1 MEQNVNLK
9 MKTKKTRNSPSS
21 PKSRGGFSPSPRLR
35 RTAAQSNGGGLPIAA
50 AKTTYAAIRKRAK
63 ALEKETVRFLADL
76 VRTQSFS
83 SKEKNVIGVIKKEM
97 RKIGFDGIRI
107 DGLGNIIGRMG
118 RGKRAIAFDGHVDTV
133 YPGDLSQWDFDP
145 FTPFVRNGKIWGRG
159 TVDQKGGV
167 ATMIHAGRVIKE
179 LGLNDQFTIYF
190 TATVMEEDCDG
201 LCWQYL
207 LDAEKLK
214 PELVVITEPTNLN
227 IYRGHRG
234 RMEIRVEV
242 KGRSCHGSAPERGD
256 NAIYKISRVALEIEK
271 LNQRLK
277 GDPFLGKGT
286 VTISEVKSSSPSL
299 CAVADEAGI
308 HLDRRLTDGE
318 TKESAVAEVKDAARR
333 AGCPDAKVYVLR
345 YAEAAYTGK
354 VYPTE
359 KYYPTWALD
368 KKSPW
373 LKNAVESYAGVLGRQ
388 PLVDKWTFSTN
399 GIATA
404 GMKGIPTFGLGPG
417 NEVYAHAAN
426 EACPVSHLSDAVAFY
441 AAFVARLNGK
451 V

>member
-1 MEQNVNLK
+1 MEKNAIGK
-9 MKTKKTRNSPSS
+9 MKARKPESNHISYD
-21 PKSRGGFSPSPRLR
+21 LI
-35 RTAAQSNGGGLPIAA
+35 QS
-50 AKTTYAAIRKRAK
+50 RAK
-63 ALEKETVRFLADL
+63 AMEKDTVRFLSDL
-76 VRTQSFS
+76 IRAQSFS
-83 SKEKNVIGVIKKEM
+83 SKEKNVISVIKKEM
-97 RKIGFDGIRI
+97 NRIGFDSARV
-107 DGLGNIIGRMG
+107 DGLGSIIGRIG
-118 RGKRAIAFDGHVDTV
+118 KGKRVLAFDGHVDTV
-133 YPGDLSQWDFDP
+133 YPGDLSQWNFDP
-145 FTPFVRNGKIWGRG
+145 FKPFVKDGKLWGRG

-167 ATMIHAGRVIKE
+167 ATMIHAGRLVKE
-179 LGLNDQFTIYF
+179 LRLNDQFTIYF
-190 TATVMEEDCDG
+190 TGTVMEEDCDG

-207 LDAEKLK
+207 LNVEKLK
-214 PELVVITEPTNLN
+214 PELVVITEPTNMN

-256 NAIYKISRVALEIEK
+256 NAIYKISRIALEIEK
-271 LNQRLK
+271 LNERLK
-277 GDPFLGKGT
+277 NDPFLGKGT

-308 HLDRRLTDGE
+308 HLDRRLTYGE
-318 TKESAVAEVKDAARR
+318 TKASAIAEVQDAAKR
-333 AGCPDAKVYVLR
+333 AGYPDAKVYVLN
-345 YAEAAYTGK
+345 YEEPAYTGK

-359 KYYPTWALD
+359 KYYPTWALEEN
-368 KKSPW
+368 SPY
-373 LKNAVESYAGVLGRQ
+373 LKDAAEAYAGVLGRK

-426 EACPVSHLSDAVAFY
+426 EACPVEHLSGAVAFY

>member
-1 MEQNVNLK
+1 V
-9 MKTKKTRNSPSS
+9 KTK
-21 PKSRGGFSPSPRLR
+21 
-35 RTAAQSNGGGLPIAA
+35 
-50 AKTTYAAIRKRAK
+50 AKTPTTPPAAISYEAIRRRAK
-63 ALEKETVRFLADL
+63 EMEGDTVRFLSDL

-83 SKEKNVIGVIKKEM
+83 SKERNVIAVIEREM
-97 RKIGFDGIRI
+97 KQIGFDEIRI
-107 DGLGNIIGRMG
+107 DGLGNILGRIGSGPRVM
-118 RGKRAIAFDGHVDTV
+118 AFDGHVDTV
-133 YPGDLSQWDFDP
+133 YPGDLSQWTFDP
-145 FTPFVRNGKIWGRG
+145 FDPKVVDGKIRGRG

-167 ATMIHAGRVIKE
+167 ATMIHAGRIIKE

-190 TATVMEEDCDG
+190 TGTVMEEDCDG
-201 LCWQYL
+201 LCWQFIL
-207 LDAEKLK
+207 NEDGIK

-256 NAIYKISRVALEIEK
+256 NAIYKIARIALEIEK
-271 LNQRLK
+271 LNGRLRN
-277 GDPFLGKGT
+277 DPFLGKGT

-308 HLDRRLTDGE
+308 HLDRRLTAGE
-318 TKESAVAEVKDAARR
+318 TKESAIAEVQAAASA
-333 AGCPDAKVYVLR
+333 AGYPDAKVYVLN
-345 YAEAAYTGK
+345 YEEAAYTGK

-359 KYYPTWALD
+359 KYYPTWALEES
-368 KKSPW
+368 SPY
-373 LKNAVESYAGVLGRQ
+373 LKGAVEAYSGVLGKA
-388 PLVDKWTFSTN
+388 PFVDKWTFSTN

-404 GMKGIPTFGLGPG
+404 GMKGIPTLGLGPG

-426 EACPVSHLSDAVAFY
+426 EACPVEHLSAAVSFY
-441 AAFVARLNGK
+441 AALVAKLNGK

>member
-1 MEQNVNLK
+1 MATSVTQKN
-9 MKTKKTRNSPSS
+9 
-21 PKSRGGFSPSPRLR
+21 RGGKIPP
-35 RTAAQSNGGGLPIAA
+35 
-50 AKTTYAAIRKRAK
+50 KTISYEAIRRRAK
-63 ALEKETVRFLADL
+63 AMEADTVRFLSDL

-83 SKEKNVIGVIKKEM
+83 SKEKNVIAVIRREM
-97 RKIGFDGIRI
+97 KRIGFDAIRV
-107 DGLGNIIGRMG
+107 DGLGNIIGRIG
-118 RGKRAIAFDGHVDTV
+118 RGPRVMAFDGHVDTV
-133 YPGDLSQWDFDP
+133 YPGDRSAWTRDP
-145 FTPFVRNGKIWGRG
+145 FQPKVQGGRIWGRG

-167 ATMIHAGRVIKE
+167 ATMIHAARIIQE

-190 TATVMEEDCDG
+190 TGTVMEEDCDG
-201 LCWQYL
+201 LCWQYIL
-207 LDAEKLK
+207 NEDGLK

-256 NAIYKISRVALEIEK
+256 NAIYKIARIALEIEK
-271 LNQRLK
+271 LNERLR

-286 VTISEVKSSSPSL
+286 VTISEVRSSSPSL

-308 HLDRRLTDGE
+308 HLDRRLTHGE
-318 TKESAVAEVKDAARR
+318 TKESALAEVRDAAMR
-333 AGCPDAKVYVLR
+333 AGYPDAKVYVLT
-345 YAEAAYTGK
+345 YEEAAYTGK

-359 KYYPTWALD
+359 KYYPTWVMEES
-368 KKSPW
+368 SPW
-373 LKNAVESYAGVLGRQ
+373 LQSAVDAYAGVLGKA

-404 GMKGIPTFGLGPG
+404 GMRGIPTFGLGPG

-426 EACPVSHLSDAVAFY
+426 EACPVEHLSAAVAFY
-441 AAFVARLNGK
+441 AALVAKLNGK

>member
-1 MEQNVNLK
+1 
-9 MKTKKTRNSPSS
+9 MKTKTKKSTTPITYELIRN
-21 PKSRGGFSPSPRLR
+21 
-35 RTAAQSNGGGLPIAA
+35 
-50 AKTTYAAIRKRAK
+50 RAK
-63 ALEKETVRFLADL
+63 AMEKDTTRFLADL

-83 SKEKNVIGVIKKEM
+83 SKEKNVIAVIKKEM
-97 RKIGFDGIRI
+97 QKIGFDGIRI
-107 DGLGNIIGRMG
+107 DGLGNIIGRIG
-118 RGKRAIAFDGHVDTV
+118 KGKRVIAFDGHVDTV
-133 YPGDLSQWDFDP
+133 YPGDLSQWKFDP
-145 FTPFVRNGKIWGRG
+145 FKPIVKDGKIWGRG

-167 ATMIHAGRVIKE
+167 ATMIHAGKLIKE
-179 LGLNDQFTIYF
+179 LGVNDQFTVLL

-207 LDAEKLK
+207 LNVEKLK

-256 NAIYKISRVALEIEK
+256 NAIYKIARIALEIEK
-271 LNQRLK
+271 LNERLNH
-277 GDPFLGKGT
+277 DPFLGKGT

-308 HLDRRLTDGE
+308 HLDRRLTYGE
-318 TKESAVAEVKDAARR
+318 TKESAIAEVKDAAQR
-333 AGCPDAKVYVLR
+333 AGYPDAHVYVLT
-345 YAEAAYTGK
+345 YEEAAYTGK

-368 KKSPW
+368 ETSPF
-373 LKNAVESYAGVLGRQ
+373 LKDAITAYAGVLGKQ
-388 PLVDKWTFSTN
+388 PFVDKWTFSTN

-404 GMKGIPTFGLGPG
+404 GLKGIPTFGLGPG
-417 NEVYAHAAN
+417 NEIYAHAAN
-426 EACPVSHLSDAVAFY
+426 EACPLEHLSAAVAFY
-441 AAFVARLNGK
+441 AALVAKLNGK

>member
-1 MEQNVNLK
+1 METNLK
-9 MKTKKTRNSPSS
+9 KGIRNTDTPPSATS
-21 PKSRGGFSPSPRLR
+21 FE
-35 RTAAQSNGGGLPIAA
+35 
-50 AKTTYAAIRKRAK
+50 AIRRRAK
-63 ALEKETVRFLADL
+63 EMEGYTARFLGDL

-83 SKEKNVIGVIKKEM
+83 SKEAAVIKVIKGEM
-97 RKIGFDGIRI
+97 ERIGFDEIRV
-107 DGLGNIIGRMG
+107 DGLGNVIGRIG
-118 RGKRAIAFDGHVDTV
+118 SGPRVIAFDGHVDTV
-133 YPGDLSQWDFDP
+133 YPGDRSQWTFDP
-145 FTPFVRNGKIWGRG
+145 FDGTVADGKVRGRG
-159 TVDQKGGV
+159 SVDQKGGV

-190 TATVMEEDCDG
+190 TGTVMEEDCDG
-201 LCWQYL
+201 LCWQYIL
-207 LDAEKLK
+207 NEDGIR

-256 NAIYKISRVALEIEK
+256 NAIYKIARIALEVEK
-271 LNQRLK
+271 LNERLRS
-277 GDPFLGKGT
+277 DPFLGKGT

-308 HLDRRLTDGE
+308 HLDRRLTYGE
-318 TKESAVAEVKDAARR
+318 TKESALAEVRDAAAR
-333 AGCPDAKVYVLR
+333 AGCPDARVYVLN
-345 YAEAAYTGK
+345 YEEAAYTGT

-368 KKSPW
+368 PASPF
-373 LKNAVESYAGVLGRQ
+373 LRSAVEAYTGALGKA

-404 GMKGIPTFGLGPG
+404 GMKGIPTLGLGPG
-417 NEVYAHAAN
+417 NEVFAHAAD
-426 EACPVSHLSDAVAFY
+426 EACPVEHLSAAVAFY
-441 AAFVARLNGK
+441 AALVARLNGK
-451 V
+451 A